1 MTFEGQSDENTQLD
15 QMRRLRNQEA
25 NIRSALNAVLD
36 PKALERL
43 SLIRMSNERLY
54 SQIVSYL
61 FSLVNSGKIKGKV
74 NEEQV
79 KQIASLFLSQK
90 KEGSI
95 TRLSK

>member
-1 MTFEGQSDENTQLD
+1 MSEEQNNENAQLD
-15 QMRRLRNQEA
+15 QMRRLRSQEA
-25 NIRSALNAVLD
+25 NIRQALNAVLD
-36 PKALERL
+36 AKAMERL
-43 SLIRMSNERLY
+43 SLIRMSNDRLY

>member
-1 MTFEGQSDENTQLD
+1 VSEEQNNENAQLD
-15 QMRRLRNQEA
+15 QMRRLRSQEA
-25 NIRSALNAVLD
+25 NIRQALNAVLD
-36 PKALERL
+36 AKAMERL
-43 SLIRMSNERLY
+43 SLIRMSNDRLY